1 MALWIKQDAAE
12 EESRMHLGSTTYDE
26 LKNDYGKLEK
36 DGFPYQEMLQ
46 QFRGLDGNAR
56 YGGIKSKRSGIGS
69 WHWDHGPTQYAD
81 REYLDKVQ
89 CDVSIAVSSVVESTL
104 IRAERQLIAAEKTLA
119 EKPEDLDALFN
130 RSSALMSLGRN
141 EEAIEFLP
149 VVTEKAPKFA
159 GGFQSE
165 AICLAR
171 LGKHDEAEEA
181 LEKLRD

>member
-1 MALWIKQDAAE
+1 M
-12 EESRMHLGSTTYDE
+12 
-26 LKNDYGKLEK
+26 
-36 DGFPYQEMLQ
+36 
-46 QFRGLDGNAR
+46 
-56 YGGIKSKRSGIGS
+56 
-69 WHWDHGPTQYAD
+69 
-81 REYLDKVQ
+81 Q